1 MIDRNDL
8 IFDKRI
14 VIFAGAYGSGK
25 TEVAVN
31 YAIQTAQLTHDPV
44 SIIDLDIVNPYF
56 RSREAALEM
65 EGFGIRPI
73 NPLGEHCHADLP
85 IIVPQIK
92 ASIESSS
99 GRVIIDVGGD
109 DLGARVLS
117 SMSDAFAVAEY
128 EFLMVLNANRPFT
141 STGEGAMKM
150 IRAIEGSAR
159 LKFTGIVSNTHLI
172 GETTAQTIL
181 DGIAF
186 SQEVAKVA
194 GIPLVFASGME
205 SVIQKVDTTKITV
218 PLFSLSRRMLKP
230 WEHHTVIASNR

>member
-1 MIDRNDL
+1 
-8 IFDKRI
+8 
-14 VIFAGAYGSGK
+14 
-25 TEVAVN
+25 
-31 YAIQTAQLTHDPV
+31 
-44 SIIDLDIVNPYF
+44 
-56 RSREAALEM
+56 
-65 EGFGIRPI
+65 
-73 NPLGEHCHADLP
+73 
-85 IIVPQIK
+85 
-92 ASIESSS
+92 
-99 GRVIIDVGGD
+99 
-109 DLGARVLS
+109 
-117 SMSDAFAVAEY
+117 
-128 EFLMVLNANRPFT
+128 
-141 STGEGAMKM
+141 MKM
-150 IRAIEGSAR
+150 IWAIEGSAR